1 MILHKQSYL
10 RGYDDGLFSSNMA
23 NMSDVKPISNIN
35 SWNIVRSTVASV
47 FIEEQGESFR
57 FIDIYGQIWQVR
69 PSGYRDVP
77 IVVERIEK

>member
-1 MILHKQSYL
+1 
-10 RGYDDGLFSSNMA
+10 
-23 NMSDVKPISNIN
+23 MSDVKPISNIN